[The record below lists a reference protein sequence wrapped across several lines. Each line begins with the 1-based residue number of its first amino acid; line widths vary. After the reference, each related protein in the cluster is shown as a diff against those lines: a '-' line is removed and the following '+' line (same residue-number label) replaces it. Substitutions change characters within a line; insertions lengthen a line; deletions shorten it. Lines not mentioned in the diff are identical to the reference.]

1 MRESV
6 CAHLQALS
14 TAGRDGA
21 CDVPDRPAVGNALSP
36 RSDIGRPPRSPSRC
50 SRLCSTTPSLREI
63 PQSIRRIH
71 LLIRRRNSV
80 RLNTQG
86 LLQHLAINHCAAVWR
101 GFRSWLRTMNPA
113 MPPSELIVASALRSS
128 IAPFFLRSTLPPE
141 LAKIIRA
148 YRRDSSSPQ
157 HEANQPMAA

>member
-80 RLNTQG
+80 RLNTRASFATHYVLCG
-86 LLQHLAINHCAAVWR
+86 HAHRTI
-101 GFRSWLRTMNPA
+101 GWLTKLR
-113 MPPSELIVASALRSS
+113 PSDHEVLSRVPNSGAQRRLTR
-128 IAPFFLRSTLPPE
+128 
-141 LAKIIRA
+141 RA
-148 YRRDSSSPQ
+148 GCSSSRAHGSSVRCIGQLGITSRPGM
-157 HEANQPMAA
+157 NSLV